1 MKRKIYNDLIKWK
14 EQTSHKPLMIL
25 GVRQCGKT
33 YIINE
38 FCQNEYKNVVQINL
52 LQRDD
57 IVKLYETDLTSDE
70 KFNRLKLILNSE
82 LEAEDT
88 IFFIDEIQVSERLI
102 AELKYFCECHPKMN
116 IICAGSLLGVKL
128 NRSRSTFPVGKVKML
143 NLYPMDFEE
152 FLIALEQNMLLDYIK
167 ECYNANKQMG
177 EALHEKAMNLY
188 RCYMVTGGMPE
199 SVKNFVSANFDYI
212 NYDTNILKDILESYF
227 NDMNKYV
234 IGDAEA
240 LKIRALYNS
249 LPSQLLNLSSK
260 FQYSNISKDARSR
273 DYATSLAW
281 LEASNMVLKC
291 KCVKMPSIPLEG
303 YIDENVFKLYLSD
316 VGILNAMLDIKAL
329 DVLNDNLS
337 LYKGIMVENYVATQ
351 LVAKG
356 YRLYYWKNS
365 NTSEVDFILYTDEG
379 IIPVEV
385 KAGKS
390 TQAKSLSVYSN
401 LYNPKYAIRI
411 SAKDFGYNPETKI
424 KSVPLY
430 AVFLI

>member
-1 MKRKIYNDLIKWK
+1 M
-14 EQTSHKPLMIL
+14 
-25 GVRQCGKT
+25 
-33 YIINE
+33 
-38 FCQNEYKNVVQINL
+38 
-52 LQRDD
+52 
-57 IVKLYETDLTSDE
+57 
-70 KFNRLKLILNSE
+70 ILNSE
-82 LEAEDT
+82 LEAEDI

-116 IICAGSLLGVKL
+116 IICACSLLGVKL
-128 NRSRSTFPVGKVKML
+128 NRSRSTFPVGKVKMI

-152 FLIALEQNMLLDYIK
+152 FLIALDQNMLLDYIK

-291 KCVKMPSIPLEG
+291 KCVKTPSIPLEG

-337 LYKGIMVENYVATQ
+337 LYKGIMVENYVASQ

-365 NTSEVDFILYTDEG
+365 NTSKVDFILYTDEG

-411 SAKDFGYNPETKI
+411 SAKDFGYNSEAKI